1 MIWPR
6 FRETWP
12 RGYFDVVRPEGNL
25 VRVIGWMFRLDR
37 PFEEF
42 ELRVDGRVIA
52 RQAAQVFERIGK
64 AFHWI
69 PHSGQS
75 GFEFVFEAP
84 SAAGPLEVAG
94 FIGGRRA
101 GRMKTRYRRDLSVLG
116 PAPPPAL
123 MLRVTGSDQ
132 ADFFYADGERTFS
145 DIVGA
150 VKRHARLERVRRMLD
165 WGCGSGRLSSH
176 FLADGRVSEVR
187 GVDIDGEAV
196 DWCRQALPRGHFQRT
211 ETLPPLPFPD
221 GMFDL
226 VVAYSV
232 FTHLDRNVQK
242 RWLAEIRRI
251 LAPRGLLVATV
262 HGEFASQFV
271 FPDRM
276 PKTPKERRRVA
287 FGLSSI
293 IEGGIIDSIEDRA
306 LGGVAPAGYYRGVFQ
321 TRPYT
326 LKEWS
331 PILRVVEYREAAVG
345 NYQDLVVLKRV
356 DR

>member
-1 MIWPR
+1 VIWPR

-12 RGYFDVVRPEGNL
+12 RGYFDVVRPENGR

-42 ELRVDGRVIA
+42 ELRVNGQAVA
-52 RQAAQVFERIGK
+52 RQPVQIFDRIGK

-75 GFEFVFEAP
+75 GFEFVFEPP
-84 SAAGPLEVAG
+84 SASGALEVVG
-94 FIGGRRA
+94 RIRGRRA
-101 GRMKTRYRRDLSVLG
+101 GRIRTRYRTDLSALG
-116 PAPPPAL
+116 PPPSPSL
-123 MLRVTGSDQ
+123 MLRVTGSNE
-132 ADFFYADGERTFS
+132 ADYFYADGERTFS
-145 DIVGA
+145 DIVA
-150 VKRHARLERVRRMLD
+150 AAERRIPLERVRRLLD
-165 WGCGSGRLSSH
+165 WGCGSGRLASH
-176 FLADGRVSEVR
+176 FLADGRVGEVY

-196 DWCRQALPRGHFQRT
+196 DWCRRALPRGHFQKT
-211 ETLPPLPFPD
+211 EPHPPLPFPD
-221 GMFDL
+221 RTFDL
-226 VVAYSV
+226 IVAYSV
-232 FTHLDRNVQK
+232 FTHLDRNLQK
-242 RWLAEIRRI
+242 TWLAELKRI
-251 LAPRGLLVATV
+251 LAPRGLLLATV
-262 HGEFASQFV
+262 HGEFAAQFV

-276 PKTPKERRRVA
+276 PRTPKERRRIA

-306 LGGVAPAGYYRGVFQ
+306 LGGVAPEGYYRGVFQ

-345 NYQDLVVLKRV
+345 NYQDLVVLKRL